1 MVILGIPVR
10 LRQIAYLLGD
20 VGAALMAV
28 QLGHVL
34 RLQLGGL
41 PIPGLVEIFD
51 YTTGASILFVLVH
64 LALLYVM
71 DAYNPDNDY
80 RERRML
86 LRLWGAVV
94 AGFAVLMML
103 QYALPFW
110 RWPRGISL
118 GAFLSFGLLLTGWRS
133 AISRARPRRA
143 GRLRTLI
150 VGAGEA
156 GRTIAETIR
165 SNPEHRSAQPLV
177 GFIDD
182 VGGEAFEDLEI
193 LGGAEKLLEVVREQR
208 IRRLIVAIDGGMRPE
223 LTANLLRC
231 KALGV
236 QIVDMPTVYKN
247 LTGRL
252 PIRHL
257 ADSWIIFGPGFTDR
271 ATPLKAVQRLVDI
284 AVSLAI
290 LVCAAPALIAAA
302 IVVKLTDRGPV
313 FFTQERL
320 GRNEKPFRM
329 FKLRTMVVDAEAK
342 TGAVWSQGAGDP
354 RVTRIGRFL
363 RRSRLDEVPQLW
375 NVIRGDM
382 AMVGPRPEREHFVR
396 KLEEEIPFYN
406 LRFAAK
412 PGVTGWAQ
420 VMYRYGASVEDSAV
434 KLQYELYSVQEMTP
448 ALYALILFKTVQT
461 VLIRPGS

>member
-10 LRQIAYLLGD
+10 LRQIAWLAGD
-20 VGAALMAV
+20 VGAALLAV
-28 QLGHVL
+28 QLGHVI

-41 PIPGLVEIFD
+41 PIPGLLEIFD
-51 YTTGASILFVLVH
+51 YTTGASFLFVLVH
-64 LALLYVM
+64 LVLLYVM
-71 DAYNPDNDY
+71 DAYNADHDF
-80 RERRML
+80 RERRMV
-86 LRLWGAVV
+86 LRLWAAVV
-94 AGFAVLMML
+94 LGFGALMML
-103 QYALPFW
+103 QYAMPFW

-118 GAFLSFGLLLTGWRS
+118 SAFLSFGVLLTGWRS
-133 AISRARPRRA
+133 AIARVRPRRR

-150 VGAGEA
+150 VGAGDA
-156 GRTIAETIR
+156 GRTIAGVIR
-165 SNPEHRSAQPLV
+165 SNPEHRSAQPLI

-182 VGGEAFEDLEI
+182 DLREGLEDLDV
-193 LGGAEKLLEVVREQR
+193 LGGAADLVPIVKAQR
-208 IRRLIVAIDGGMRPE
+208 VTRLIVAAQDLGPE
-223 LTANLLRC
+223 LTAALLRC
-231 KALGV
+231 KTLGV

-247 LTGRL
+247 LTGKL
-252 PIRHL
+252 PIRHV
-257 ADSWIIFGPGFTDR
+257 ADAWLLFGPGFADR
-271 ATPLKAVQRLVDI
+271 PTPLRAIQRIVDV
-284 AVSLAI
+284 AVSAAI
-290 LVCAAPALIAAA
+290 LVTVAPFLLVSAIA
-302 IVVKLTDRGPV
+302 VKLTDRGPI

-320 GRNEKPFRM
+320 GKNERPFQM
-329 FKLRTMVVDAEAK
+329 YKLRTMVVDAEAA

-375 NVIRGDM
+375 NVIRGEM

-396 KLEEEIPFYN
+396 TLEQEIPFYN
-406 LRFAAK
+406 LRFASK

>member
-10 LRQIAYLLGD
+10 FRQVAFVVGD
-20 VGAALMAV
+20 VAVALMAV
-28 QLGHVL
+28 QLGHVI
-34 RLQLGGL
+34 RLWYGGL
-41 PIPGLVEIFD
+41 PIPGLPTILG
-51 YTTGASILFVLVH
+51 YTTGASLLFVIVH
-64 LALLYVM
+64 VMLLYVV
-71 DAYNPDNDY
+71 DAYGADHDY

-86 LRLWGAVV
+86 VKLWAAVLM
-94 AGFAVLMML
+94 GFGVLMML

-110 RWPRGISL
+110 RWPRGVSL
-118 GAFLSFGLLLTGWRS
+118 YSFLSFGVLLTAWRS
-133 AISRARPRRA
+133 AISRARPRRQ
-143 GRLRTLI
+143 GRFRTLI

-156 GRTIAETIR
+156 GRAIVDVIR
-165 SNPEHRSAQPLV
+165 SNAEHRSAQPLV
-177 GFIDD
+177 GLIDD
-182 VGGEAFEDLEI
+182 VRETGCHDLEV
-193 LGGAEKLLEVVREQR
+193 LGGSSDLLAVVKDQR
-208 IRRLIVAIDGGMRPE
+208 IKRLIVAVRGTMGPE
-223 LTANLLRC
+223 LISTLLRC
-231 KALGV
+231 KTLGV

-247 LTGRL
+247 LTGKL

-257 ADSWIIFGPGFTDR
+257 AGSYLIFGPGFTDR
-271 ATPLKAVQRLVDI
+271 PTPLKAIQRLVDVTI
-284 AVSLAI
+284 SVAI
-290 LVCAAPALIAAA
+290 LVAVSPVLLVAALA
-302 IVVKLTDRGPV
+302 VKLTDGGPIL
-313 FFTQERL
+313 FTQERL
-320 GRNEKPFRM
+320 GKNEKPFRM

-342 TGAVWSQGAGDP
+342 TGAVWSQGSDDP

-396 KLEEEIPFYN
+396 KLEEEIPYYS
-406 LRFAAK
+406 LRFASK

-448 ALYALILFKTVQT
+448 ALYSLILFKTVQT